1 MIAEPINNKEG
12 VSVLSSFGVSYD
24 LNQFIDVPKPQF
36 RTQMPRLSFSKGD
49 QLSQNEALQKLF
61 DGVSAFRL
69 RISPDGWTLALDT
82 EGPCNMTFSPAGVRT
97 HHPLGRLLR
106 QQGLEPPLSFLV
118 AWEEDAGCWIAQYD
132 GLTPPLPGKQ
142 TAKCRKRGRS

>member
-36 RTQMPRLSFSKGD
+36 RTQ
-49 QLSQNEALQKLF
+49 
-61 DGVSAFRL
+61 
-69 RISPDGWTLALDT
+69 DT